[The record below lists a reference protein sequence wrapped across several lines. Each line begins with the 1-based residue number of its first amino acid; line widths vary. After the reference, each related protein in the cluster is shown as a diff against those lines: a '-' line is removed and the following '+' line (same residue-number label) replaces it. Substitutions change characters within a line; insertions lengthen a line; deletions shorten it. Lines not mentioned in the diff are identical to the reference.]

1 MLGGR
6 TCAGRVRALTL
17 VAESGGPGD
26 GVSDTT
32 FHGKTPPGGSLKA
45 LYERHWG
52 ELCQYI
58 SKAFGAGPPDPE
70 DVAQTAF
77 MKYAS
82 LDRPADILNPRAFLY
97 AAARNTV
104 ADYHRRAAT
113 RRRHAGELRRTAEDD
128 DRCALS
134 PERVLLGKERFA
146 ILQGVLQRM
155 PRRRRAML
163 LLNRFDGVSLT
174 EIARRFGISEAA
186 VRKQIRLA
194 MRDCMAALEA
204 EAKPSTARRDGGV
217 E

>member
-1 MLGGR
+1 MSDVSLDR
-6 TCAGRVRALTL
+6 VAAGRSLGT
-17 VAESGGPGD
+17 G
-26 GVSDTT
+26 
-32 FHGKTPPGGSLKA
+32 TPDQAARLRDYYA
-45 LYERHWG
+45 RYWT
-52 ELCQYI
+52 ELCGYV

-77 MKYAS
+77 VKLAS
-82 LDRPADILNPRAFLY
+82 VDRPEDIDNPRAFLY

>member
-1 MLGGR
+1 MALLRAQRGLVSEVYSRYWLEVCRYVGR
-6 TCAGRVRALTL
+6 T
-17 VAESGGPGD
+17 
-26 GVSDTT
+26 
-32 FHGKTPPGGSLKA
+32 
-45 LYERHWG
+45 
-52 ELCQYI
+52 
-58 SKAFGAGPPDPE
+58 FGAGPPDPE

-77 MKYAS
+77 TRFAA
-82 LDRPADILNPRAFLY
+82 LDDPARIDNPRAFLF
-97 AAARNTV
+97 ATARNIV
-104 ADYHRRAAT
+104 VDHHRRSA
-113 RRRHAGELRRTAEDD
+113 RHRAYVTEAVHDGPAETVSD
-128 DRCALS
+128 LS

-204 EAKPSTARRDGGV
+204 EAKSSTARRDGGV
-217 E
+217 G